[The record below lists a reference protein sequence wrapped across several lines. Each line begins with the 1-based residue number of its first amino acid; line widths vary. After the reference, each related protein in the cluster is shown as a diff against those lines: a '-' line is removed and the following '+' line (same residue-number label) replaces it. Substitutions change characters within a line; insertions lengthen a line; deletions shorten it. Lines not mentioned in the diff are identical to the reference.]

1 MVHFVRKTGFFP
13 SYILAIKL
21 VSLNLVSVLH
31 RRDNIEIRKF
41 CTELINLSVMPGRS
55 QQKNHYLKR
64 AAQPCSKLTDLF
76 KKSRHDDQSST
87 DESLMMSQAKICKSQ
102 MSRSETTFFKKSLS
116 AS

>member
-1 MVHFVRKTGFFP
+1 M
-13 SYILAIKL
+13 
-21 VSLNLVSVLH
+21 NLVSVLH

-76 KKSRHDDQSST
+76 KKSRPDDQSST
-87 DESLMMSQAKICKSQ
+87 DESLMMLQAKICKKSQ